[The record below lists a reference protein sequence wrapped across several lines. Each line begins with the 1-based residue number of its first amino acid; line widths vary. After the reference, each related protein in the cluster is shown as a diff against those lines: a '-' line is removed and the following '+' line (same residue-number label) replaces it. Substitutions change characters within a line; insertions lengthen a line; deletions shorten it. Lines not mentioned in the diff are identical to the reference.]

1 MEKDPNRLVTCQG
14 LGRDYGSHRAVDSVS
29 FSLNRGEVLG
39 FLGPNGAGKSSS
51 MNMLTGCL
59 APSRG
64 EISINGVDLLTHPA
78 QAKAHIG
85 YLPENPPLY
94 PELTVNEYLRFAA
107 RLRGVA
113 RRGLSS
119 AVNTARERCGL
130 ADHGQQPIG
139 RLSRGYQQRVGIAQ
153 AIVHEPALVILDEP
167 TVGLDPN
174 QVREIRGLIRELGQ
188 DHGVIL
194 STHILPEVAA
204 VCSRVQIMV
213 RGRLV
218 FESPMAE
225 MASGLGAGRRLRVVL
240 SEGADG
246 EALSA
251 LPGVERLE
259 SLGSGDFRL
268 HHDGRSDLAP
278 AVARLAVERGW
289 PLQRLEPESGDLEQI
304 FVSLTSGEE
313 ADAA

>member
-1 MEKDPNRLVTCQG
+1 MDEGQNNLVMCRE
-14 LGRDYGSHRAVDSVS
+14 LGRDYGGQTAVSSLS
-29 FSLNRGEVLG
+29 FSLARGEVLG
-39 FLGPNGAGKSSS
+39 FLGPNGAGKSTT
-51 MNMLTGCL
+51 MNMLSGCL

-64 EISINGVDLLTHPA
+64 EVEICGIDLLASPA

-85 YLPENPPLY
+85 YMPEHPPLY
-94 PELTVNEYLRFAA
+94 PELTVDEYLRFAA
-107 RLRGVA
+107 RLRGLP
-113 RRGLSS
+113 RRRVKA
-119 AVNTARERCGL
+119 AVETARERCGL
-130 ADHGQQPIG
+130 ADVGHRPIG
-139 RLSRGYQQRVGIAQ
+139 QLSRGYQQRVGIAQ

-174 QVREIRGLIRELGQ
+174 QVREIRALIQTLAR

-213 RGRLV
+213 RGQLV

-225 MASGLGAGRRLRVVL
+225 LGDAGEGGGRLKLHL
-240 SEGADG
+240 SEQAEADPLAG
-246 EALSA
+246 LSGVSRVET
-251 LPGVERLE
+251 LGPGQ
-259 SLGSGDFRL
+259 FRL
-268 HHDGRSDLAP
+268 HHAGNKELAP
-278 AVARLAVERGW
+278 AVAQLAVDRGW
-289 PLQRLEPESGDLEQI
+289 SLYRLEPETRDLEQI